1 MLLHGLVGF
10 FLPVAISGQE
20 LQDLLLV
27 PEIAINIKFVLEQI
41 FIELGKLALF
51 ELVML
56 DLPVIV
62 ESSAV
67 FIEARLLL
75 FV

>member
-10 FLPVAISGQE
+10 FLPVAISRQE

-27 PEIAINIKFVLEQI
+27 PEIAIDIKFVLEQI